1 MKRFLWV
8 GAVLL
13 FVVLLAG
20 CPSPVGD
27 PGPVG
32 PAGPPGNPGPAG
44 PEGPPGE
51 IKYWVHT
58 VLSSEVSYIPASPYG
73 YYEIFI
79 PDARIGPDMWMDI
92 WTIAANGSLF
102 HYAPFYD
109 ATLTIWYLN
118 PYLYDGGFLYASP
131 SDETGTSLVIF
142 YAPAIQY

>member
-8 GAVLL
+8 AVALL

-20 CPSPVGD
+20 CPSPTGD
-27 PGPVG
+27 RGPVG

-51 IKYWVHT
+51 INYWVHT
-58 VLSSEVSYIPASPYG
+58 VLSSEVSYIPTSPYG

-79 PDARIGPDMWMDI
+79 PDARIGPDMWVDI

-102 HYAPFYD
+102 HFAPYYD
-109 ATLTIWYLN
+109 FTLMIIYYN
-118 PYLYDGGFLYASP
+118 PYLYDGGFVWKSP
-131 SDETGTSLVIF
+131 VDATGITFVIF

>member
-1 MKRFLWV
+1 MRRFLWV
-8 GAVLL
+8 AVVLL

-27 PGPVG
+27 RGPTG
-32 PAGPPGNPGPAG
+32 PAGSPGNPGPVG

-51 IKYWVHT
+51 INYWVHT
-58 VLSSEVSYIPASPYG
+58 ILSSEVSYIPTSPYG
-73 YYEIFI
+73 YYEIYV
-79 PDARIGPDMWMDI
+79 PDTRIGPDMWVDI